1 MNWGEV
7 VQAAVPTGK
16 AMAWVGGAVVTSF
29 LAGVGWVSQTHQISV
44 AVDAVPRIE
53 VTLAEHSDRIEELEE
68 MSNQA
73 YAEREKIICL
83 VTLTATGEELTPL
96 QVVERCG

>member
-1 MNWGEV
+1 MNWAEV
-7 VQAAVPTGK
+7 IQAAVPTGK

-44 AVDAVPRIE
+44 AVEAVPRIE
-53 VTLAEHSDRIEELEE
+53 VMLAEHSTRIEELEE
-68 MSNQA
+68 VSDQA
-73 YAEREKIICL
+73 HAEREKILCL